1 MALFSAL
8 KKSISNSFHVADT
21 RPVDCGKYEA
31 EQHAEWERKREQ
43 NAAVAR
49 HAFITRRL
57 DVAIDADCWSISWS
71 IS

>member
-1 MALFSAL
+1 MALFRAFE
-8 KKSISNSFHVADT
+8 KSINNGVHVADT
-21 RPVDCGKYEA
+21 RPVDCGGYEA

-43 NAAVAR
+43 NAAVAS

-57 DVAIDADCWSISWS
+57 DVAIDADCWSIGWS